1 MTSVVSKRGRSAP
14 PLLRRIRRFALLS
27 LSAAFL
33 FAASSFVQA
42 ETSELQLEPF
52 EEKAFTAAQK
62 SGSPFVLYFE
72 ADWCV
77 PCTEMHAKTLRAPAV
92 LEAAAGVR
100 FFRVDMTEPDRYVEL
115 LKESFRVIG
124 APTTIFFGRD
134 GKESERRFGYIPPE
148 DYARM
153 LGTSRKPAP
162 GT

>member
-1 MTSVVSKRGRSAP
+1 M
-14 PLLRRIRRFALLS
+14 RRIRRRALLS
-27 LSAAFL
+27 LSTACL
-33 FAASSFVQA
+33 VAASSLAQA
-42 ETSELQLEPF
+42 ETAELQLQPF
-52 EEKAFTAAQK
+52 DEKAFTAAQK

-77 PCTEMHAKTLRAPAV
+77 PCVEMHAKTLRAPVV

-115 LKESFRVIG
+115 LKQSFRVIG
-124 APTTIFFGRD
+124 APTTIFFAVD
-134 GKESERRFGYIPPE
+134 GKESARRFGFIPPE